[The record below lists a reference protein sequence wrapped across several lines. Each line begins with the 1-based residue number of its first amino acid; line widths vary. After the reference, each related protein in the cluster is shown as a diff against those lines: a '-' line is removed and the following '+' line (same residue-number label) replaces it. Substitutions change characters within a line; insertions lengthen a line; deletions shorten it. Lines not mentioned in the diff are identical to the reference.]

1 MSGKDWNRRAV
12 LAMAAGAST
21 VVVATTL
28 ARAQVAVPWSVG
40 TELPKTKAPPNA
52 ADCHHHIYS

>member
-40 TELPKTKAPPNA
+40 TELPMANKDDAVVPRGA
-52 ADCHHHIYS
+52 